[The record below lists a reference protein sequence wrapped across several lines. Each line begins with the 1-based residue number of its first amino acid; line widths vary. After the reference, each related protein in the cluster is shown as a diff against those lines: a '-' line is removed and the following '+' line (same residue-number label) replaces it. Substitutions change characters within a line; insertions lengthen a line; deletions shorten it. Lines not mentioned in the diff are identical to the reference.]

1 MNNINETAS
10 MPSSVSATISNGRVR
25 DINQVLEQE
34 SDPAEIF
41 FEITNHLKDKYEIGK
56 SVLILKQEDS
66 SLSAISTWANGQKRD
81 GLSLSLPP
89 AKSLFEK
96 VIEDGNLYT
105 ESFSDSFSGNFFEQ
119 KLLLEP
125 LTQSFA
131 LKPLKFE
138 GEVIG
143 LVGFSSQNPTAFA
156 MLEEGDSDALLDR
169 FASKLVKK
177 KRTA

>member
-1 MNNINETAS
+1 MNNINENAAT
-10 MPSSVSATISNGRVR
+10 PSSVPTNITSGTIK
-25 DINQVLEQE
+25 DLNQVFEQE

-41 FEITNHLKDKYEIGK
+41 FEITNHLKDKYKIGK
-56 SVLILKQEDS
+56 GVLVLKQEDS

-81 GLSLSLPP
+81 GLSLILPP
-89 AKSLFEK
+89 SKSLFEK

-105 ESFSDSFSGNFFEQ
+105 ESFSNSFSGNFFER

-131 LKPLKFE
+131 LSPLKFE

-156 MLEEGDSDALLDR
+156 MLEEGDADALLDR

-177 KRTA
+177 KKTV

>member
-1 MNNINETAS
+1 MNNINDTATLK
-10 MPSSVSATISNGRVR
+10 PSQNSTVDSGSLGKL
-25 DINQVLEQE
+25 NQVFERE

-41 FEITNHLKDKYEIGK
+41 FEITNYLKDKYEIGK
-56 SVLILKQEDS
+56 GVLVIKQEDS
-66 SLSAISTWANGQKRD
+66 SLSAISTWANGQKRG
-81 GLSLSLPP
+81 GLALNLPTG
-89 AKSLFEK
+89 KSLFEK

-105 ESFSDSFSGNFFEQ
+105 ESFSSSFSGNFFEQ

-131 LKPLKFE
+131 LRPLKFE

-143 LVGFSSQNPTAFA
+143 LVGFSSRNPTAFA

-169 FASKLVKK
+169 FAGKLLTKK
-177 KRTA
+177 